1 MHAIKPTNTIFMDAF
16 HCFCYKQRGNKNQ
29 TKRKKM
35 IMLAKQYIKGF
46 IYQEDR
52 SYKQTKKTDKH
63 KIHIEARPDYK
74 ATQSSQNTITT

>member
-1 MHAIKPTNTIFMDAF
+1 
-16 HCFCYKQRGNKNQ
+16 
-29 TKRKKM
+29 M

-74 ATQSSQNTITT
+74 ATQSSQNTITTWRHCRMTSLEYDVTKHGVTTIDILL